1 LLNFSFRDYLKSA
14 LDSEERISW
23 GYCLSFWKN
32 KLDWK
37 QKNKQKP
44 QQNASTILL
53 NYLQPL
59 EVVNSGLHNHYL
71 TPAMQL
77 LLGRYLHWAHGNTL
91 GAGPAYRD
99 GQLMNPIFKIYL
111 KGDGRIAAVR
121 YHNLFIFLTK

>member
-44 QQNASTILL
+44 EQNTNTSAIL
-53 NYLQPL
+53 QGITMT
-59 EVVNSGLHNHYL
+59 SH
-71 TPAMQL
+71 L
-77 LLGRYLHWAHGNTL
+77 LCGHPDIGNIL
-91 GAGPAYRD
+91 
-99 GQLMNPIFKIYL
+99 
-111 KGDGRIAAVR
+111 IAVF
-121 YHNLFIFLTK
+121 Y